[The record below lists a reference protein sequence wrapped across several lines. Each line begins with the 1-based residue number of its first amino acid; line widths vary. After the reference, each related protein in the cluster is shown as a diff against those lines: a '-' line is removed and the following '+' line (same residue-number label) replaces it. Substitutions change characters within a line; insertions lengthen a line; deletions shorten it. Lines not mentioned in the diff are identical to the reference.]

1 MRKGHTAGV
10 NECMWHI
17 ACVCGG
23 TFWCVCERRGQGP
36 TNRMRGLLICII
48 NC

>member
-17 ACVCGG
+17 ACVCVVVLFGA
-23 TFWCVCERRGQGP
+23 CVKGEARDPQ
-36 TNRMRGLLICII
+36 TA
-48 NC
+48 

>member
-17 ACVCGG
+17 ACVCVCVVVLFG
-23 TFWCVCERRGQGP
+23 VCEAAMKGEARDPQ
-36 TNRMRGLLICII
+36 TA
-48 NC
+48 